1 MASILNVDKIRRAA
15 GSTDALVI
23 DSGDRITTPT
33 RPAFHSRHTSPGGTV
48 GVQGIIVFDTEDFDI
63 GGNYNTSNG
72 RFTAPVAGIYYFH
85 FDALPCENTSG
96 AVLADGSAVYVSFYK
111 NGAETAATSQRSY
124 ARTNGA
130 TQYNTIYRTEIMQ
143 LSANDY
149 IQVNVQNKYIYNDAS
164 GYYNPV
170 FHGHL
175 IG

>member
-33 RPAFHSRHTSPGGTV
+33 RPAFHARHTTGSTV
-48 GVQGIIVFDTEDFDI
+48 GITGTIVFDTEDFDI
-63 GGNYNTSNG
+63 GSNYDTSNG
-72 RFTAPVAGIYYFH
+72 RFTAPVAGIYYFS
-85 FDALPCENTSG
+85 FDALPAENTSG
-96 AVLADGSAVYVSFYK
+96 NALAAASAMWFQFRK
-111 NGAETAATSQRSY
+111 NGAEVTATSQRGY
-124 ARTNGA
+124 AVTSSSA
-130 TQYNTIYRTEIMQ
+130 QYNTISRVEIMQ

-149 IQVNVQNKYIYNDAS
+149 IQVYVGAKYIYNDTS
-164 GYYNPV
+164 GNYNPV

>member
-33 RPAFHSRHTSPGGTV
+33 RPAFHARHTTGVTV
-48 GVQGIIVFDTEDFDI
+48 GITGTIVFDTEDFDI
-63 GGNYNTSNG
+63 GGNYDTSNG
-72 RFTAPVAGIYYFH
+72 RFTAPVAGIYCFS

-96 AVLADGSAVYVSFYK
+96 NALAAASALWFHFRK
-111 NGAETAATSQRSY
+111 NGAQVTAVSQRGYVYVTSS
-124 ARTNGA
+124 AN
-130 TQYNTIYRTEIMQ
+130 YNTVNRVEIMQ
-143 LSANDY
+143 LSASDY
-149 IQVNVQNKYIYNDAS
+149 IEVYVGSKYVYNDAS
-164 GYYNPV
+164 GAYTPV

>member
-33 RPAFHSRHTSPGGTV
+33 RPAFHARHTTGSTV
-48 GVQGIIVFDTEDFDI
+48 GLTGTIVFDTEDFDI
-63 GGNYNTSNG
+63 GSNYDTSNG
-72 RFTAPVAGIYYFH
+72 RFTAPVAGIYYFS
-85 FDALPCENTSG
+85 FDSLPCENTSG
-96 AVLADGSAVYVSFYK
+96 NSLAAASAMWFQFRK
-111 NGAETAATSQRSY
+111 NGAEVAATSQRGY
-124 ARTNGA
+124 AVTTSSA
-130 TQYNTIYRTEIMQ
+130 QYNTVSRVEIMQ

-149 IQVNVQNKYIYNDAS
+149 IQVYVGSKYIYNDAS
-164 GYYNPV
+164 GVYNPV

>member
-1 MASILNVDKIRRAA
+1 MTSILKVDKIRRQA
-15 GSTDALVI
+15 GSTDAIVI

-33 RPAFHSRHTSPGGTV
+33 RPAFHSRYTSGSTV
-48 GVQGIIVFDTEDFDI
+48 GVQGIIVFNTEDFDI
-63 GGNYNTSNG
+63 GGNYDTSNG

-85 FDALPCENTSG
+85 FNALPAENSSG
-96 AVLADGSAVYVSFYK
+96 DVLADGSALYLSFYK

-124 ARTNGA
+124 ARTNSA

-149 IQVNVQNKYIYNDAS
+149 IQVNVGNKYIYTDAS

-170 FHGHL
+170 FHGYL